1 MFQMP
6 HTFRIKITKNIVFRC
21 LRPATPTFP
30 QRSQITSSRKMHGGE
45 MMIMMITVM
54 MNKKKMMMLVTVMM
68 IKTGGFR
75 DKKCVNATRDNG

>member
-30 QRSQITSSRKMHGGE
+30 QRSQITSSRKMHGGKM
-45 MMIMMITVM
+45 MMIKMMITVM
-54 MNKKKMMMLVTVMM
+54 MIMIMVMMIKKKMMTMVM
-68 IKTGGFR
+68 
-75 DKKCVNATRDNG
+75 DD